1 MQMTQEQKNEFTTH
15 FMINMVADK
24 GKKKAQDEAIQKQQ
38 EQTKLNLRK
47 SEIWLEKDKK
57 KKSAHT
63 QRYMENLLK
72 LLYALI
78 TSENFSGSH
87 KCFTLWLDGSKTHRA
102 CTQYLLYRGQGQHE
116 VSGRQKWRSE
126 GTLGNLKLIKV
137 ILQIE
142 G

>member
-1 MQMTQEQKNEFTTH
+1 MNLATAAGGIFSELQVDNFMQMTQEQKNEFTTH

-47 SEIWLEKDKK
+47 SEIWLEKDKM

-102 CTQYLLYRGQGQHE
+102 CTQYLLY
-116 VSGRQKWRSE
+116 
-126 GTLGNLKLIKV
+126 
-137 ILQIE
+137 
-142 G
+142 